1 MNLRMEGV
9 FVVSFQNK
17 FGIINMQTDILQF
30 CNVIS
35 RKKRQATKCKA
46 AREIFGILIIIKL
59 MVGVSIDHDASF
71 LMRP

>member
-1 MNLRMEGV
+1 MEGV

-35 RKKRQATKCKA
+35 RSEKQQNV
-46 AREIFGILIIIKL
+46 KL
-59 MVGVSIDHDASF
+59 PGKYLEF
-71 LMRP
+71 